1 MSAVLRTADRL
12 PGRTAAGKA
21 ACAVGYVALAWL
33 FGGAAGFALAVLI
46 VVSRWA
52 FALPARY
59 FWIGALGALGA
70 APIAIIA
77 QGLPGSSVVG
87 PEFGE
92 HHLAAHFLV
101 GASLALA
108 AFAGL
113 LDADR
118 THWRPPA
125 KRRGA
130 AAGGPAAAGALGPH
144 PAQADLLPRRRTAAD
159 RAGYVVRLPWYGV
172 LAVGRRARTIRPT
185 KPTTPRPPEE
195 PRPPKRG
202 APRAVGFGLT
212 RPGTPTD
219 AGADAPGAGQPPEPG
234 GPVRTEEPD
243 GSAPVPWSNAARTI
257 EPTPVGEPVVEP
269 AAEPPTPGPPSSIPT
284 PVGEST
290 REPDPD
296 VPPEPDSG
304 AFEESRTEVDGGA
317 EPAEA
322 LEPLG
327 HAELATE
334 DEPLQQSEPLPPP
347 ESLQPPESPP
357 PQERSGSAGPK
368 SPRRRPPPRHA
379 SGRRGRRRPPRPRP
393 PGPGSGEPPPR

>member
-70 APIAIIA
+70 APIATIA

-118 THWRPPA
+118 TQWRPPA

-130 AAGGPAAAGALGPH
+130 AAGGPASAGALGQH

-185 KPTTPRPPEE
+185 KPTTPRRPEE

-219 AGADAPGAGQPPEPG
+219 AGGDAPGAGQPLEPG

-243 GSAPVPWSNAARTI
+243 GSAPVPWSNAGRTI
-257 EPTPVGEPVVEP
+257 EPTPGEPVVEP
-269 AAEPPTPGPPSSIPT
+269 AAEP
-284 PVGEST
+284 
-290 REPDPD
+290 
-296 VPPEPDSG
+296 
-304 AFEESRTEVDGGA
+304 
-317 EPAEA
+317 AEA

-327 HAELATE
+327 DAESATE
-334 DEPLQQSEPLPPP
+334 DEPLQQSELLPPP

-357 PQERSGSAGPK
+357 PQERSGSAGPN

-379 SGRRGRRRPPRPRP
+379 SGRRRRRRPPRPRP